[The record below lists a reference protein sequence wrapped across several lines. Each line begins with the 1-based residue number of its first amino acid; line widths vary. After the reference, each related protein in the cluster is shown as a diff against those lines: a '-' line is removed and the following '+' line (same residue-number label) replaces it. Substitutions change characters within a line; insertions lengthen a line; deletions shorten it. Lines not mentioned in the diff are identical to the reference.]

1 MERIEANIS
10 ILNHV
15 LNNRKKR
22 YIAGSILMGIS
33 LLFGGL
39 SVTVLTLRCEKV
51 LDEKEDEYEQK
62 YIE

>member
-1 MERIEANIS
+1 
-10 ILNHV
+10 
-15 LNNRKKR
+15 
-22 YIAGSILMGIS
+22 MGIS
-33 LLFGGL
+33 LFFGGL

>member
-1 MERIEANIS
+1 MERIKAAIS

-15 LNNRKKR
+15 LNNRQKR
-22 YIAGSILMGIS
+22 YIAGGILMSIS
-33 LLFGGL
+33 LFFGGL
-39 SVTVLTLRCEKV
+39 SVTVLTIRYEKV